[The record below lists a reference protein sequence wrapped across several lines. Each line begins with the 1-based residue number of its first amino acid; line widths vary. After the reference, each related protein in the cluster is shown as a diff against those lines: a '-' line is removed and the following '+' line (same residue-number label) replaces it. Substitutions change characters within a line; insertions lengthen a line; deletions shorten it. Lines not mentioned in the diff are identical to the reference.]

1 MGSSVK
7 KLPRQG
13 LFIHLL
19 GVLQLSDI
27 CFTLSTV
34 SVCGCEPPCG
44 MLLVELAALEPDVE
58 PVI

>member
-19 GVLQLSDI
+19 GVLQLSEYM
-27 CFTLSTV
+27 FHLVPV
-34 SVCGCEPPCG
+34 SVCYCEPPCG
-44 MLLVELAALEPDVE
+44 MLLVELAALEADVE